1 MFGTPLAISHH
12 MKIDNFFRK
21 TILPGALL
29 IVSITFS
36 AHAALHSVGIQ
47 PIPVVLAMVD
57 PTQPDFSNKTTAKTS
72 KTVKK
77 KEKNP
82 VLKLSLQ
89 QTLVSNKRKFA
100 VINGRTMTI
109 GKKIR
114 GAKLIKI
121 NHDNV
126 VLTYGGKRYTL
137 NLTFPSAI
145 KEVKR

>member
-1 MFGTPLAISHH
+1 

-21 TILPGALL
+21 TILPGALM

-36 AHAALHSVGIQ
+36 AHAVVHSAGIQ
-47 PIPVVLAMVD
+47 PIPVVVAMVD
-57 PTQPDFSNKTTAKTS
+57 PTQPDFSNKTTAKTT
-72 KTVKK
+72 KTLKK
-77 KEKNP
+77 KEKSP
-82 VLKLSLQ
+82 VSNLSLQ
-89 QTLVSNKRKFA
+89 QTLISDKRKFA

-126 VLTYGGKRYTL
+126 VLTYSGKRYTL
-137 NLTFPSAI
+137 NLTFPSSI

>member
-1 MFGTPLAISHH
+1 
-12 MKIDNFFRK
+12 MKIKKFSWSL
-21 TILPGALL
+21 ILLCA
-29 IVSITFS
+29 ITPFS
-36 AHAALHSVGIQ
+36 GNASAITAAAPDKAALTVAI
-47 PIPVVLAMVD
+47 AD
-57 PTQPDFSNKTTAKTS
+57 PTQPDFARNTPPKKT
-72 KTVKK
+72 KTVKSK
-77 KEKNP
+77 GKRKRKSP
-82 VLKLSLQ
+82 IPQLSLQ

-114 GAKLIKI
+114 GAKLIRI
-121 NHDNV
+121 NHNNV